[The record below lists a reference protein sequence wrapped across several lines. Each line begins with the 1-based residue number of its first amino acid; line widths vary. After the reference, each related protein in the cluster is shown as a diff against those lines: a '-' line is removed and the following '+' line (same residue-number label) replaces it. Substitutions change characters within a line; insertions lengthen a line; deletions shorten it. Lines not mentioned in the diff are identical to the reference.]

1 MKLHSNSLHGSG
13 NKALARAM
21 FLYIIF
27 LSEKMPVRTV
37 RMIIFSSNYKFFA
50 TSANFGTLSFSI
62 RYLHMSPILNHCF
75 TNNSPLSLSLTL
87 SVGSRSPP
95 SRRTGLRA
103 GMVTASCFQK
113 HPWIRRHRLPWGLWL
128 LRAGYRR
135 SC

>member
-1 MKLHSNSLHGSG
+1 
-13 NKALARAM
+13 M

-75 TNNSPLSLSLTL
+75 TNNSPLSLSL
-87 SVGSRSPP
+87 SHSPSAP
-95 SRRTGLRA
+95 GAPLRA
-103 GMVTASCFQK
+103 EQVSAPAWSL
-113 HPWIRRHRLPWGLWL
+113 LPAFKSIPGFADIVSL
-128 LRAGYRR
+128 GGCG
-135 SC
+135 S